1 MKGSF
6 IHVFPV
12 HLMIRL
18 FSEFDVIT
26 LGDSP
31 EQSQST
37 ESLTASP
44 NRTPTQPQSADD
56 MDLDD
61 ADNQL
66 TGDDMD
72 VDDLDD
78 VLVGKFFSPYLVY
91 SYWCGIF
98 GFLGSP
104 LSSFLYV

>member
-1 MKGSF
+1 
-6 IHVFPV
+6 
-12 HLMIRL
+12 MIRL

-61 ADNQL
+61 ADDQL

-78 VLVGKFFSPYLVY
+78 VLVGKFFTSFPFW
-91 SYWCGIF
+91 SCWCVVF
-98 GFLGSP
+98 WFLGSP
-104 LSSFLYV
+104 LSSFLSA